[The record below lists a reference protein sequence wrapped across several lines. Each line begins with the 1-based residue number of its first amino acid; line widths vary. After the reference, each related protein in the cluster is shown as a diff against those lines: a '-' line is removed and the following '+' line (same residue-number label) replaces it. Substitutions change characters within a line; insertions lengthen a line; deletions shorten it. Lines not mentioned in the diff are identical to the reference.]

1 MVSLDKLQKYFQRV
15 TGMSLMLTPAPA
27 DKISRIPNFLT
38 LAWTLFDTQLMESS
52 FVFAVENDPNP
63 SMTPARYAQQA
74 DMLREIFGREV
85 VLIMSHLPSTSVS
98 RLIKRQVPFIVVG
111 GDVFIP
117 CGLLLL
123 RKRKPTPLTQPP
135 VTLSA
140 PAQLLILMHLLGRP
154 VENVPLA
161 SLASL
166 TGYTP
171 MTLSNVAREIQAAG
185 LAEILRRGR
194 AASIRFTRAGLE
206 LWDSSQDRLA
216 SPVSRKFFAKLGD
229 GRPQSLIRAG
239 ISTLSEMSMLSDDA
253 IPTYAM
259 FKRDVAKLIG
269 SGAITALPDS
279 DDADALVEVWNYDPA
294 LLGQRGLVDTLSLR
308 LSLRDCPDERVEKE
322 LAAIMRDFRW

>member
-1 MVSLDKLQKYFQRV
+1 MVPIDKLQKYFQRV
-15 TGMSLMLTPAPA
+15 TGMSLVLTPAPA

-38 LAWTLFDTQLMESS
+38 LAWTFFDTQLMEDS
-52 FVFAVENDPNP
+52 FVFAVETDPNP
-63 SMTPARYAQQA
+63 SMTPARFAQQTN
-74 DMLREIFGREV
+74 MLREIFGREV

-98 RLIKRQVPFIVVG
+98 RLMERQVPFIVVG
-111 GDVFIP
+111 GDIFIP
-117 CGLLLL
+117 CGLMLL
-123 RKRKPTPLTQPP
+123 RKRKPAPLTQAPA
-135 VTLSA
+135 TLSA
-140 PAQLLILMHLLGRP
+140 PAQLLILMRLLGRP

-161 SLASL
+161 NLASL

-194 AASIRFTRAGLE
+194 AATIRFTHAGLE

-216 SPVSRKFFAKLGD
+216 SPVSRKFFARFSD
-229 GRPQSLIRAG
+229 GQPKSLLRAG
-239 ISTLSEMSMLSDDA
+239 ISALSELSMLSDDA
-253 IPTYAM
+253 VPTYAI
-259 FKRDVAKLIG
+259 FKRDVTKLID

-294 LLGQRGLVDTLSLR
+294 MLGQRGLVDSLSLR

-322 LAAIMRDFRW
+322 LDAVMRDFQW